1 MVTVDVPEQEGLVH
15 TESNAT
21 LFFGDR
27 NRGSGT
33 LYITENYILWKGTGE
48 NDTLTLEYPSISL
61 HAISRDTANFPHE
74 CLYLL
79 LESPESVSEDERD
92 PEAEVTEVRLVPQN
106 ESSIKAM
113 YDAVTECQELHPDPE
128 DEDSADEEHPDISSM
143 LMQGQ
148 FYTADN
154 MPDDIQLSEEGQA
167 VLERLNLNARDNG
180 NEDAPM
186 NGVSNGNGHDN
197 DQFEDADE
205 DME

>member
-1 MVTVDVPEQEGLVH
+1 MVTLDAPEGLVH

-21 LFFGDR
+21 MFFGDR
-27 NRGSGT
+27 NRGTGT
-33 LYITENYILWKGTGE
+33 LYISESSILWKGSGE

-61 HAISRDTANFPHE
+61 HAISRDTSNFPHE

-79 LESPESVSEDERD
+79 LESPESISEEERD
-92 PEAEVTEVRLVPQN
+92 PEAEVTEVRFVPQGEN
-106 ESSIKAM
+106 NIKAM

-128 DEDSADEEHPDISSM
+128 DVDSEEDDMSNI

-154 MPDDIQLSEEGQA
+154 MPDDLQLSEEGQA
-167 VLERLNLNARDNG
+167 VLERLQLNTQCIENNEMETANG
-180 NEDAPM
+180 V
-186 NGVSNGNGHDN
+186 VSNGNGC

-205 DME
+205 NME